1 MNKQKRS
8 EEITDFNLDGL
19 SLDEIIDAVNEIKD
33 IYGHIYSSIWVDVRT
48 YEDYGSPDCD
58 ITFRGTREETD
69 EEALAREALEEK
81 YAKTRRA
88 AEKIQYEALKK
99 KFEGVDV

>member
-19 SLDEIIDAVNEIKD
+19 SLDEIINAVNEIKD
-33 IYGHIYSSIWVDVRT
+33 LYGDIYSSIWVEVST
-48 YEDYGSPDCD
+48 YGDYGSPSCD
-58 ITFRGTREETD
+58 ITFSGTREETD

-81 YAKTRRA
+81 SAKTRRA
-88 AEKIQYEALKK
+88 AEKIQYEALRK